1 MDIIRKISIGA
12 DLKTALHYQVGSV
25 TFKGKTISDI
35 VINGDFFDV
44 YLQDE
49 DCKLKWKSFNKNSVS
64 HIEYNTN
71 E

>member
-1 MDIIRKISIGA
+1 MNIIRKISVGA
-12 DLKTALHYQVGSV
+12 DLKSALHYQVGIV

-35 VINGDFFDV
+35 IINENFFDV

-49 DCKLKWKSFNKNSVS
+49 DCKLKWKSFSVNAVS
-64 HIEYNTN
+64 HIEYNIN